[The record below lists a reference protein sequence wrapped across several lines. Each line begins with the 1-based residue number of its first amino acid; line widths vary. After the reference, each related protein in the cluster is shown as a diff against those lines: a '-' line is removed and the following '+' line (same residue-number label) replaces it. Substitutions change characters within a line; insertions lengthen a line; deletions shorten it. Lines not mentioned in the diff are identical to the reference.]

1 MSITQARAAAVA
13 ETVARVRAIERR
25 HGVTR
30 DAIERIK
37 GEVTALASRTDLFP
51 AENFPIPQGK
61 HGEIYRL
68 SEDGDCR
75 FALYASAG
83 MPGKAQPPHNHTT
96 WAVISGV
103 YGDEHNVFYERTDN
117 RGVPGQGS
125 LRRTGELTV
134 RKGNAVGFL
143 PDDFHTIEVTGST
156 PSLHLHMYGLSLEEL
171 PGRIAFQDSGGGAY
185 SVFPASPT
193 IAAPMIDVHAL
204 KRMLRDGAEFALFD
218 VREEGQFADGHLFWA
233 NPLPLSRLEMRVR
246 QLAPRTGAP
255 VVVMDGGDGRLARR
269 AARRLAHAGYGDIAM
284 LDGGLQAWQAAGYE
298 VFTGINVP
306 SKAFGEFVEH
316 HDGTPRLE
324 AAEIRKLADGGRK
337 MIILDSRPIDEYAN
351 MNIPGGIDCPG
362 AELVHRVWDLVPDP
376 ETIVVVNCAG
386 RTRSIIGA
394 QSLINAGL
402 PNRVVALKNGTMGW
416 HLAGFELE
424 RGATRFAAE
433 PSAAGKARAR
443 AAADEV
449 AARFRL
455 SFIDAAG
462 LARFEAESATRTL
475 FKLDVRDPREY
486 AAGHL
491 PGFRSAPGGQLV
503 QATDRYVGTLGAR
516 LVVACDTGTRS
527 IMTASWLHQ
536 LGWEVHVLDHALEG
550 AELVTGPE
558 PVSVPGLGTIAC
570 DFIDPA
576 ALKAELDAGRA
587 AVVDLDTSL
596 RYRAAHIP
604 GASWALRGRL
614 DVALPKLPADRPLVL
629 TSSDGVLA
637 RLAVPE
643 LAKLTQ
649 APIRV
654 LLGGTDAWR
663 AAKLALESGNTALA
677 DETIDLWY
685 RPYDKQA
692 GIEQDMKRYLD
703 WEVDLVAQVQRDGD
717 TRFRLSPKPS
727 FSAG

>member
-1 MSITQARAAAVA
+1 MSISQARAAAVA
-13 ETVARVRAIERR
+13 ETVERVRRIERL

-37 GEVTALASRTDLFP
+37 DEVTALAARTELFP
-51 AENFPIPQGK
+51 PAQFPVPAGR

-83 MPGKAQPPHNHTT
+83 VPGKAQPPHNHTT

-103 YGDEHNVFYERTDN
+103 YGDEHNVCYARTDD
-117 RGVPGQGS
+117 RGTPGRGT

-134 RKGNAVGFL
+134 RKGTAIGFL
-143 PDDFHTIEVTGST
+143 PDDFHTIEVTGDR

-171 PGRIAFQDSGGGAY
+171 PGRISFPTSEGGAY
-185 SVFPASPT
+185 GVFPPSPT
-193 IAAPMIDVHAL
+193 IAAPLIDAHAL
-204 KRMLRDGAEFALFD
+204 KRLLRADEELALFD
-218 VREEGQFADGHLFWA
+218 VREEGEFATGHPFWA
-233 NPLPLSRLEMRVR
+233 NPLPLSRLELRVR
-246 QLAPRTGAP
+246 RLAPRLGVP
-255 VVVMDGGDGRLARR
+255 IVVMDGGDGRLARR
-269 AARRLAHAGYGDIAM
+269 AARRLAQAGYRDIAM
-284 LDGGLQAWQAAGYE
+284 LDGGLAAWKAAGYE

-324 AAEIRKLADGGRK
+324 AAEIKALQDSGRR
-337 MIILDSRPIDEYAN
+337 MVILDSRPLEEYAG

-376 ETIVVVNCAG
+376 ATFVVVNCAG

-424 RGATRFAAE
+424 RGAARMAPE

-443 AAADEV
+443 EAADRV
-449 AARFRL
+449 AARFGL
-455 SFIDAAG
+455 SRIDHATLAA
-462 LARFEAESATRTL
+462 FEAQDASRTL
-475 FKLDVRDPREY
+475 FRFDVRDPREY

-536 LGWEVHVLDHALEG
+536 LGWEVHVLDRALDG
-550 AELVTGPE
+550 AELVAGPE
-558 PVSVPGLGTIAC
+558 PLSVPGLGASAC
-570 DFIDPA
+570 DFIDPP
-576 ALKAELDAGRA
+576 ALKAALDAGSA
-587 AVVDLDTSL
+587 LVIDLDTSL
-596 RYRAAHIP
+596 GYRAAHIP
-604 GASWALRGRL
+604 GAAWAIRGRL
-614 DVALPKLPADRPLVL
+614 DVAMARLPAAAMLVL
-629 TSSDGVLA
+629 TSADGVLA

-643 LAKLTQ
+643 LAKLTPT
-649 APIRV
+649 PIRV
-654 LLGGTDAWR
+654 LLGGTEAWR
-663 AAKLALESGNTALA
+663 AAKLPLGAGNVALA
-677 DETIDLWY
+677 DDTIDLWY

-692 GIEQDMKRYLD
+692 GVEQDMKRYLD
-703 WEVDLVAQVQRDGD
+703 WEVDLVAQVKRDGD
-717 TRFRLSPKPS
+717 ARFRLSPR
-727 FSAG
+727 